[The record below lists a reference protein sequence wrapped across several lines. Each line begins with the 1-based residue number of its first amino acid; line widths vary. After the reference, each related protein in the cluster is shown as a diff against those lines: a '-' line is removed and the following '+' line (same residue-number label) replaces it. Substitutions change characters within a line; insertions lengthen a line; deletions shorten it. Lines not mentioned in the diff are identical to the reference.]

1 MKVALLSTALALAA
15 CNQHVVTY
23 DTSLPR
29 GKVHSEWT
37 GHYLYGS
44 IGHTDI
50 NVRRICPE
58 GAAKIETYRSF
69 GNGMIGALTLGIYTP
84 RTVRI
89 TCASGNTAIA
99 ALNAEG
105 KIAYSIPGALAQEV
119 AR

>member
-69 GNGMIGALTLGIYTP
+69 GTHAWHLHTQNCAHYLRIG
-84 RTVRI
+84 
-89 TCASGNTAIA
+89 
-99 ALNAEG
+99 
-105 KIAYSIPGALAQEV
+105 
-119 AR
+119 